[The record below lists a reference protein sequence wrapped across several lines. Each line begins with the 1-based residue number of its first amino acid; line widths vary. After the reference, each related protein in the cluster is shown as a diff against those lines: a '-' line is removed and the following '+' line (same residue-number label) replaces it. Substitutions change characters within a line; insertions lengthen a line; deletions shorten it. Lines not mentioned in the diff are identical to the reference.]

1 LWSFVGIINIGG
13 IYMNALSD
21 IKSKIEKN
29 KEEKRERL
37 LASATALFAEK
48 NFNNTSISD
57 IVNKAKVAKG
67 TFYLYFKDK
76 YDIRN
81 QIVQEIST
89 DLFDDAVNELKKH
102 PEITHFDDSMIFII
116 NHVIDA
122 LVANPT
128 YLTLM
133 NKDLSLGVYSQELTK
148 ILEET
153 DHLSLYELFKE
164 GVERENLNIKN
175 IDITFF
181 TIVELVGSTCFSCI
195 VNKVPC
201 PIEDYKPY
209 LFDLIR
215 TLLHAAQ

>member
-1 LWSFVGIINIGG
+1 
-13 IYMNALSD
+13 MK
-21 IKSKIEKN
+21 KSEENKKI
-29 KEEKRERL
+29 KEETL
-37 LASATALFAEK
+37 LSSAFNLFTKKGFKE
-48 NFNNTSISD
+48 TSIQD
-57 IVNKAKVAKG
+57 IAENAGVGKG

-76 YDIRN
+76 HDIRD
-81 QIVQEIST
+81 QIVREISS
-89 DLFDDAVNELKKH
+89 DLFDDAMKELKKH
-102 PEITHFDDSMIFII
+102 SEITHFEDSLIFII
-116 NHVIDA
+116 DHVIDA

-128 YLTLM
+128 FLTLM
-133 NKDLSLGVYSQELTK
+133 NKDLSLGVYSKELTK

-164 GVERENLNIKN
+164 GVQRENLNIKN

-209 LFDLIR
+209 LYETIR
-215 TLLHAAQ
+215 TLLNAV

>member
-1 LWSFVGIINIGG
+1 
-13 IYMNALSD
+13 MNALSD

-57 IVNKAKVAKG
+57 IVNKARVAKG

-89 DLFDDAVNELKKH
+89 DLFDEAMKELKKH

-201 PIEDYKPY
+201 PIKDYKPF

-215 TLLHAAQ
+215 TLLHAA

>member
-1 LWSFVGIINIGG
+1 
-13 IYMNALSD
+13 MNTLSD

-57 IVNKAKVAKG
+57 IVNKARVAKG

-89 DLFDDAVNELKKH
+89 VLFDDAMKELKKH
-102 PEITHFDDSMIFII
+102 PEITHFDDSLIFII
-116 NHVIDA
+116 DHVIDV

-164 GVERENLNIKN
+164 GVEREHLNIKS

-201 PIEDYKPY
+201 PIEDYKPF
-209 LFDLIR
+209 LFNLIR
-215 TLLHAAQ
+215 TLLHAA

>member
-1 LWSFVGIINIGG
+1 MGKLELNKKKKED
-13 IYMNALSD
+13 ALYNTAFELFTT
-21 IKSKIEKN
+21 KGTN
-29 KEEKRERL
+29 K
-37 LASATALFAEK
+37 T
-48 NFNNTSISD
+48 TISD
-57 IVNKAKVAKG
+57 IVEKAGVAKG

-81 QIVQEIST
+81 QIVQEISSE
-89 DLFDDAVNELKKH
+89 LFDNAMKELKKH
-102 PEITHFDDSMIFII
+102 NEITHFADSLIFII
-116 NHVIDA
+116 DHVINA

-128 YLTLM
+128 ILTLM

-148 ILEET
+148 ILKET

-195 VNKVPC
+195 VNKIPC
-201 PIEDYKPY
+201 SIEEYKPY
-209 LFDLIR
+209 LYDLIR
-215 TLLHAAQ
+215 TLLHAA

>member
-1 LWSFVGIINIGG
+1 
-13 IYMNALSD
+13 MNTLSD

-89 DLFDDAVNELKKH
+89 DLFDEAMKELKKH
-102 PEITHFDDSMIFII
+102 PEIPHFDDSMIFII

-164 GVERENLNIKN
+164 GVEREHLNIKS

-201 PIEDYKPY
+201 PIEDYKPF
-209 LFDLIR
+209 LFNLIR
-215 TLLHAAQ
+215 TLLHAA

>member
-1 LWSFVGIINIGG
+1 
-13 IYMNALSD
+13 MNALTD

-37 LASATALFAEK
+37 LASATALFAER

-81 QIVQEIST
+81 QIVQEISSK
-89 DLFDDAVNELKKH
+89 LFDNAMKELKKH
-102 PEITHFDDSMIFII
+102 NEITHFADSLIFII
-116 NHVIDA
+116 DHVINA

-128 YLTLM
+128 ILILM

-148 ILEET
+148 ILKET
-153 DHLSLYELFKE
+153 DTLSLYELFKD
-164 GVERENLNIKN
+164 GVEKENLNIKN

-195 VNKVPC
+195 VNKIPC
-201 PIEDYKPY
+201 SIEEYKPY
-209 LFDLIR
+209 LYDLIR
-215 TLLHAAQ
+215 TLLHAA

>member
-1 LWSFVGIINIGG
+1 
-13 IYMNALSD
+13 MNALSD

-29 KEEKRERL
+29 KRRKKWERL

-128 YLTLM
+128 FLTLM

-215 TLLHAAQ
+215 TLLHAA

>member
-1 LWSFVGIINIGG
+1 
-13 IYMNALSD
+13 MNTLSD

-37 LASATALFAEK
+37 ITSATALFAEK

-89 DLFDDAVNELKKH
+89 DLFDEAMKELKKH
-102 PEITHFDDSMIFII
+102 HEITHFDDSMIFII

-128 YLTLM
+128 ISTLM

-201 PIEDYKPY
+201 PIEEYKPY
-209 LFDLIR
+209 LFNLIR
-215 TLLHAAQ
+215 TLLHAA

>member
-81 QIVQEIST
+81 HIVQEIST

-128 YLTLM
+128 FLTLM

-215 TLLHAAQ
+215 TLLHAA

>member
-1 LWSFVGIINIGG
+1 
-13 IYMNALSD
+13 MNALSD

-81 QIVQEIST
+81 HIVQEIST

-102 PEITHFDDSMIFII
+102 PEITQFDDTMIFII

-128 YLTLM
+128 FLTLM

-215 TLLHAAQ
+215 TLLHAA

>member
-1 LWSFVGIINIGG
+1 
-13 IYMNALSD
+13 MNALSD

-57 IVNKAKVAKG
+57 IVNKARVAKG

-89 DLFDDAVNELKKH
+89 DLFDEAMKELKKH

-153 DHLSLYELFKE
+153 DHLSLYELFKK

-215 TLLHAAQ
+215 TLLHAA

>member
-1 LWSFVGIINIGG
+1 
-13 IYMNALSD
+13 MNALSD

-57 IVNKAKVAKG
+57 IVNKARVAKG

-89 DLFDDAVNELKKH
+89 DLFDEAMKELKKH

-153 DHLSLYELFKE
+153 DYLSLYELFKE

-201 PIEDYKPY
+201 PIEDYKPF

-215 TLLHAAQ
+215 TLLHAA

>member
-1 LWSFVGIINIGG
+1 
-13 IYMNALSD
+13 MNALSD

-57 IVNKAKVAKG
+57 IVNKARVAKG

-89 DLFDDAVNELKKH
+89 DLFDDAMKELKKH

-153 DHLSLYELFKE
+153 DHLSRYELFKE

-215 TLLHAAQ
+215 TLLHAA

>member
-1 LWSFVGIINIGG
+1 
-13 IYMNALSD
+13 MNALSD

-81 QIVQEIST
+81 HIVQEIST

-128 YLTLM
+128 FLTLM

-153 DHLSLYELFKE
+153 DHFSLYELFKE

-215 TLLHAAQ
+215 TLLHAA